1 MRKMGKAARGLSII
15 GLAAAIVACAET
27 APRQLEFSL
36 ENASEDRLWPPLP
49 DVPRFRYMGTLHGE
63 TDFHSI
69 ERDESGINQFFRWV
83 VGLGSQPLHPKL
95 LLRPQSGVVDQGRI
109 YVTDMGMKA
118 VFVFDTVAGRLEL
131 WDSIDANRGF
141 VAPVGICILASGEA
155 VVADAE
161 LGLLVHLSQHGE
173 PLGFIGDDYLL
184 RPTGVACDG
193 DSIYVADTAA
203 HRIVVFNQ
211 QGHFLRYLGQRGIGD
226 GEFNG
231 PTHIAFSNGQLY
243 VSDTLN
249 ARVQVLSPSGS
260 HIRNIGRRGLY
271 VGNLVRPKGVAIDD
285 EGNVYVV
292 EGYYDRLLVFNAEGD
307 FLLDIGET
315 GSGEGKL
322 FLPTGVWRD
331 QSDRFFVADMFNARV
346 AIFQFLGE

>member
-1 MRKMGKAARGLSII
+1 MNEMARIVKAPSILI
-15 GLAAAIVACAET
+15 LAAVITACAQN

-36 ENASEDRLWPPLP
+36 DNASEARLWPPLP
-49 DVPRFRYMGTLHGE
+49 DVPRFRYTGTLRGE
-63 TDFHSI
+63 TDFHSV
-69 ERDESGINQFFRWV
+69 EGEEPGINRFFRWV
-83 VGLGSQPLHPKL
+83 VGIGSQPQQPEL
-95 LLRPQSGVVDQGRI
+95 LLRPQTGIVDGGRI
-109 YVTDMGMKA
+109 YVTDIGKKA
-118 VFVFDTVAGRLEL
+118 VFVFDTAAGRLNL
-131 WDSIDANRGF
+131 WDSVDSNRGF
-141 VAPVGICILASGEA
+141 FAPVGICILTSGVV

-161 LGLLVHLSQHGE
+161 LGHLVHLSQQGE
-173 PLGFIGDDYLL
+173 PLGFIGDAFLL

-203 HRIVVFNQ
+203 HRIVVFDQ
-211 QGHFLRYLGQRGIGD
+211 QGRFQRNLGRRGMGD

-231 PTHIAFSNGQLY
+231 PTHIAIARGQLY

-249 ARVQVLSPSGS
+249 ARVQVMSPSGF
-260 HIRNIGRRGLY
+260 HIKNIGRRGLY

-292 EGYYDRLLVFNAEGD
+292 EGYYDRLLIFNAEGE
-307 FLLDIGET
+307 FLLALGKT
-315 GSGEGKL
+315 GSGEGDL

-331 QSDRFFVADMFNARV
+331 QSDRVFVADMFNARI